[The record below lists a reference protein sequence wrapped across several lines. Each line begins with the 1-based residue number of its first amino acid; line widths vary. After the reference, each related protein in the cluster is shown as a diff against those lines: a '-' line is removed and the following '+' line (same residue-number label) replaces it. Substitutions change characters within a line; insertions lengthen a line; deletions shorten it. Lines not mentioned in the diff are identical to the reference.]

1 MTVQRLVWLKLTTMF
16 CICEFLRRQSEVV
29 LPALFEA
36 AKSGDVDH
44 ISEVMEEGDSVDNV
58 RINTCCRVQ

>member
-1 MTVQRLVWLKLTTMF
+1 MAVQFLVWIKLVTMF
-16 CICEFLRRQSEVV
+16 CICELLRRQSEVV

-44 ISEVMEEGDSVDNV
+44 ISEVLEKGDSVNNV
-58 RINTCCRVQ
+58 RTYV